1 MTITEYCGNFEYSI
15 LQFVIH
21 LTNDIREK
29 IQQKK
34 LFYKEQIIR
43 YAEKQLDFFFKKAYN
58 LKSALLNTYKQEAY
72 NTIMFKLK
80 NILKE
85 HNIFQCV

>member
-1 MTITEYCGNFEYSI
+1 MKMTEYCGNFEHSI
-15 LQFVIH
+15 LQFIFH

-34 LFYKEQIIR
+34 LFYREQIVR
-43 YAEKQLDFFFKKAYN
+43 YAEKQLDFFFKAYH
-58 LKSALLNTYKQEAY
+58 LKSAILNAYKQEAY
-72 NTIMFKLK
+72 NTMMFKLK

-85 HNIFQCV
+85 NNIFQCV

>member
-1 MTITEYCGNFEYSI
+1 MKAADFCGKTDLSI
-15 LQFVIH
+15 LQFIFSI
-21 LTNDIREK
+21 TDDIQQK
-29 IQQKK
+29 IEQKK

-43 YAEKQLDFFFKKAYN
+43 YVNKQIDFFFKTFN
-58 LKSALLNTYKQEAY
+58 LTTALLHTYKYEAY

-85 HNIFQCV
+85 NNIFQCV

>member
-1 MTITEYCGNFEYSI
+1 MTIPEYCGNFEYSI

-21 LTNDIREK
+21 LTDDIREK

-34 LFYKEQIIR
+34 LFYKEQIVR
-43 YAEKQLDFFFKKAYN
+43 YAKKQLDFFFKSYN

-80 NILKE
+80 NTLKE
-85 HNIFQCV
+85 HNVLQCV

>member
-1 MTITEYCGNFEYSI
+1 MKAADFCGKMDFSI
-15 LQFVIH
+15 LQFIFSI
-21 LTNDIREK
+21 TDDIQQK
-29 IQQKK
+29 IEQKK

-43 YAEKQLDFFFKKAYN
+43 YVKKQIDFFFKTFN
-58 LKSALLNTYKQEAY
+58 LTTALLYTYKYEAY

-85 HNIFQCV
+85 NNIFQCV